1 MAEEFSFSI
10 RGPSDEG
17 GKGGAPSA
25 TEGREPDVEEGGFS
39 FSARHPAPEDYSFNP
54 SIERGKSLTT
64 GAISAGAGALT
75 GAGVGAI
82 NVLGR
87 NTKSMQKSI
96 DALAS
101 VMAKSPDTAEKIIAS
116 RGGLPPPTGP
126 AAIDPAGGRGTY
138 NWAKAFGAED
148 LEATKA
154 RNMAE
159 AWQMKKQADVA
170 LQKIQGLAPEFK
182 GVPERGGLM
191 LPEYSGS
198 GPRGASRASLP
209 APAAPKQNPLAS
221 VGQFMQSNPVLS
233 RTAAGGLSGFGA
245 GFGAME
251 AARKKQE
258 GDIPGFVLSALG
270 AIGSAGS
277 IFPATAPVAAPLA
290 IAAPLAGELLEGV
303 RAERRANIPAAR
315 KFEGLGQPSPEEIAE
330 VEAMGPAMSRREFRP
345 RP

>member
-25 TEGREPDVEEGGFS
+25 TEGQGPDVEEGGFS
-39 FSARHPAPEDYSFNP
+39 FSAKPPAPEDYSFNP

-159 AWQMKKQADVA
+159 AWQ
-170 LQKIQGLAPEFK
+170 K

-277 IFPATAPVAAPLA
+277 VFPATAPVAAPLA

-330 VEAMGPAMSRREFRP
+330 VETMGPAMSRREFRP